1 MPLDKWIAL
10 IFLAVSIVYGYE
22 SYNYELL
29 PFERNMVFLPTT
41 LPMVLSVICAMLSII
56 ILLSPKA
63 VADAEGDALG
73 SINIEK
79 WRKYKVGQ
87 ALALVA
93 IMIAYALTLRT
104 LGFIASTTLFLV
116 GSGWIL
122 GERKLP
128 MMSAIA
134 LTGAGSV
141 WYLVQE
147 ALGIFLRPLPWFIT
161 G

>member
-10 IFLAVSIVYGYE
+10 VFLAVSIVYGYE
-22 SYNYELL
+22 SYHYELL

-41 LPMVLSVICAMLSII
+41 LPMVLSLLAAMLSII

-63 VADAEGDALG
+63 TADAGGDALG
-73 SINIEK
+73 SINIDK
-79 WRKYKVGQ
+79 WREYKVGQ

-93 IMIAYALTLRT
+93 IMIAYALTLRS
-104 LGFIASTTLFLV
+104 LGFIASTTLFLI

-122 GERKLP
+122 GERKLLV
-128 MMSAIA
+128 MSVTAMI
-134 LTGAGSV
+134 GAGSV

-147 ALGIFLRPLPWFIT
+147 ALGIFLRPLPWFI

>member
-1 MPLDKWIAL
+1 MPLDKWIAV

-22 SYNYELL
+22 SYTYELL
-29 PFERNMVFLPTT
+29 PFERNMEFLPTT
-41 LPMVLSVICAMLSII
+41 LPMALSVICAILSMII
-56 ILLSPKA
+56 IFSPKP

-73 SINIEK
+73 SINIDK
-79 WRKYKVGQ
+79 WREYKVGQ

-147 ALGIFLRPLPWFIT
+147 ALGIFLRPLPWFIS